1 MVIIWSGIMADN
13 EATARIRIN
22 QLLERAGWR
31 LLPVNGLP
39 ANVQFEAGVSLKQ
52 SDLDALG
59 DDFEKVSKGFV
70 DFLLLDERGRPL
82 VVLEAKSS
90 SKHPLVGKE
99 QARTYARGLNCRFV
113 LLSNGNMHYFWDLE
127 QGNPQTIRAFPTPE
141 SVGHFEKRQVPD
153 TRRLVNEDVGADY
166 IAVTKMPD
174 YDVRA
179 GWINQSER
187 EEFKRQNKLRFLR
200 DYQVDAVKSIQRSVK
215 DGNERFLFEMATG
228 TGKTLTAA
236 AIIKLFLR
244 TGNASRVLFLVDR
257 LELEDQA
264 QKAFTEYLSPDFT
277 STIYKQDRD
286 GWRRADIVVTTV
298 QSLLANNKY
307 ADLFSPTDFDFV
319 ISDEAHRSIS
329 GNARAVFDYFVG
341 YKLGLTA
348 TPRSY
353 LRNID
358 VNDPTVRDPREMER
372 RQLLDTYQTFGC
384 GDGQPT
390 FRYSLIDGANDGF
403 LINPRVVD
411 ARTDVSTQLLSD
423 QGFMVAFTDE
433 EGEDATAVMKRKDFE
448 KKFYSDATNRMF
460 CKVFIDNALRDPIN
474 NEIGKSIIFAVS
486 QDHAA
491 KLTNILNEF
500 AHRKFPHRYQSDFA
514 VQVTSVV
521 PNAQQY
527 TVNFANNNLLGRSK
541 AIDGYLTSKAR
552 VCVTVGMMTT
562 GYDCPDILN
571 LGLMRPIF
579 SPTDFIQIKGR
590 GTRTHDFREHAV
602 EAYLKE
608 GSPNAEKSEYKLID
622 FFGNCEYFENDFNY
636 DEVLEL
642 PQIGETL
649 EGPPDENGGPA
660 KRINMFTY
668 VGEDELYSLM
678 EERIGFGGMK
688 IDRMFFNRFADV
700 ARNDETLKQ
709 AVESEAWD
717 EASDHVVEELFDKP
731 EEYFNL
737 EKLRRAL
744 NVDRRVT
751 IREILEHVFG
761 RVERLKTRDEML
773 EEEFGAFVARHAPND
788 AAKVPVIKAFFKA
801 YATDG
806 EVRNIIDSGNLPMLS
821 TNPGFS
827 FSDYRE
833 LPADYRKSVPE
844 YIKDYVSLNQFA

>member
-1 MVIIWSGIMADN
+1 MTNN
-13 EATARIRIN
+13 EATARIRID
-22 QLLERAGWR
+22 QLLEKAGWR
-31 LLPVNGLP
+31 FFAEDGKP
-39 ANVQFEAGVSLKQ
+39 ANVLLEPAVNQG
-52 SDLDALG
+52 SDLDGLG
-59 DDFEKVSKGFV
+59 DDFESVSKGFV
-70 DFLLLDERGRPL
+70 DYLLLDDQGRPL

-90 SKHPLVGKE
+90 TKHPLAGKE
-99 QARTYARGLNCRFV
+99 QARRYARSQNCRFV
-113 LLSNGNMHYFWDLE
+113 LLSNGNMHFFWDLE
-127 QGNPQTIRAFPTPE
+127 QGNPHAIRAFPTPE
-141 SVGHFEKRQVPD
+141 SVGEIEKRQVPD
-153 TRRLVNEDVGADY
+153 SRRLVDEIVGPDY
-166 IAVTKMPD
+166 IALTKMPD
-174 YDVRA
+174 YKVRA
-179 GWINQSER
+179 GWINESER
-187 EEFKRQNKLRFLR
+187 DEFVRQNKLRFLR

-215 DGNERFLFEMATG
+215 EGNQRFLFEMATG

-236 AIIKLFLR
+236 AIIKLLLR

-348 TPRSY
+348 TPRDY

-358 VNDPTVRDPREMER
+358 VNDPSVRDPREMER

-384 GDGQPT
+384 ESGQPT
-390 FRYSLIDGANDGF
+390 FRYSLIDGANDGY

-433 EGEDATAVMKRKDFE
+433 EGEDTTAVMKRRDFE
-448 KKFYSDATNRMF
+448 KKFFSDATNRMF
-460 CKVFIDNALRDPIN
+460 CKVFLDNALRDPIS

-491 KLTNILNEF
+491 KLTNILNEL
-500 AHRKFPHRYQSDFA
+500 AHQLFSHRYQSDFA

-527 TVNFANNNLLGRSK
+527 TVNFANNLLGRSQ

-590 GTRTHDFREHAV
+590 GTRTHDFREQAI

-608 GSPNAEKSEYKLID
+608 GSPNAVKTEYKLID
-622 FFGNCEYFENDFNY
+622 FFGNCEYFEYEFNY

-642 PQIGETL
+642 PQIGGEP
-649 EGPPDENGGPA
+649 EGPDSGGA
-660 KRINMFTY
+660 TKRIDIFTY
-668 VGEDELYSLM
+668 VGEDELYSLR

-700 ARNDETLKQ
+700 ARNDETLRQ

-717 EASDHVVEELFDKP
+717 EASDHVVEKLFDKP

-737 EKLRRAL
+737 EKLRQAL
-744 NVDRRVT
+744 NLDRRVT

-761 RVERLKTRDEML
+761 KIERLKTKDEML
-773 EEEFGAFVARHAPND
+773 EEEFGAFVARHPPED
-788 AAKVPVIKAFFKA
+788 AGKVPVIKAFFKA

-806 EVRNIIDSGNLPMLS
+806 EMRSIIDSGNLGMLS

-827 FSDYRE
+827 LTDYRE
-833 LPADYRKSVPE
+833 LPAEHRKLVPE
-844 YIKDYVSLNQFA
+844 HTKDYVSLNQFM